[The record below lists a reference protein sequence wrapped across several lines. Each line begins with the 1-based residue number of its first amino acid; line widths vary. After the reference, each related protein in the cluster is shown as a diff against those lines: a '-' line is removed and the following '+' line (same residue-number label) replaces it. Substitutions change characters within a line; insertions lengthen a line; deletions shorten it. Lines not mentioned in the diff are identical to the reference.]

1 MSPNATL
8 SMVLSKG
15 VRALVRVVLLASA
28 AAFPGIAAAA
38 IVGGLSITLQPS
50 VTVGQPV
57 LFVIAITNSNTNED
71 SVKSNNVSSITL
83 VASCGFISG
92 GACVAGNYDPGVF
105 QLP

>member
-57 LFVIAITNSNTNED
+57 LFVIAITNS
-71 SVKSNNVSSITL
+71 
-83 VASCGFISG
+83 
-92 GACVAGNYDPGVF
+92 
-105 QLP
+105 LPAEKLQRAHHVVRTYAEIEALLLG